1 MVARF
6 VTDTNPPTLG
16 AVMLNALQGKV
27 SEPTA
32 CISEFD
38 KRISSATVSRLEVP
52 WILNTPVT
60 AVWTTPPL
68 SALAGRIIGEESTKV
83 AVGYV
88 ALWMPIVW
96 MCASRIASLLLS
108 LSTSTVNAAALA
120 VTTWP
125 DWAKVAVP
133 VMADVR
139 PTASLSAGR
148 NPSFSRT
155 RYPATE
161 PVAIVHRPAKLVP
174 EGTGVAPADEL
185 NDSGLGDEVGNRTK

>member
-38 KRISSATVSRLEVP
+38 KRISSGTVSRLDVP

-60 AVWTTPPL
+60 AMWTTPPL
-68 SALAGRIIGEESTKV
+68 SALAGRLIGEESTKV

-108 LSTSTVNAAALA
+108 LSTSTVNEAMRDAH
-120 VTTWP
+120 
-125 DWAKVAVP
+125 
-133 VMADVR
+133 
-139 PTASLSAGR
+139 
-148 NPSFSRT
+148 
-155 RYPATE
+155 
-161 PVAIVHRPAKLVP
+161 I
-174 EGTGVAPADEL
+174 
-185 NDSGLGDEVGNRTK
+185 